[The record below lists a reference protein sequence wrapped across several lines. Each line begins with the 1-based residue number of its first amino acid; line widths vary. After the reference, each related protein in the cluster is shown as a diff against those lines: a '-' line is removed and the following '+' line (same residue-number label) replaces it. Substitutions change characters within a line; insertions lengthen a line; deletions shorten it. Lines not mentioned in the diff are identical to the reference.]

1 MFINAKTSQGEP
13 ASATPTQWALWY
25 AFCAL
30 LLWLYVSPLLF
41 YDGSLQFNTDE
52 ANYVWKADHIS
63 RDISVVASERA
74 WRRHPP
80 LVPVIVGLLAK
91 FMPMEVAV
99 LVATKTLALAGLVT
113 VYILGAQLMGPVA
126 GLIASALLAADPTYR
141 MLSNKLLLDIPLMI
155 LFVVCASLLVRG
167 GRYRVWAV
175 AAGILALFVKV
186 YGILVLVFAGACIAW
201 EFLIGRGW
209 RPAVVLGIVLLS
221 SAVTLLPLGY
231 YLGHIPCCDWLPWLA
246 WLAQQVQLRIWS
258 ILDNSIGWIAPGLQ
272 KRYLAFLL
280 LLAIPFV
287 VKMLSYS
294 PARTNVILLAWIA
307 TILAPFLV
315 NYSGDERVILL
326 FAPALYLIVGA
337 SVAQGLRLVG
347 NPTLA
352 RSLFAVSLL
361 GCVAVLLMARK
372 NPEVLYYTECRF
384 RAYHPTGEWIK
395 QNVSRS
401 AGVVFTRSSH
411 QVRLYAKSD
420 FQKDGGIFYGHDE
433 WTGVPRTV
441 AEFQRVLDKTE
452 KTAYLIV
459 DIEEKSE
466 PYWLYPPSRD
476 AAEAIRSLGFDVAH
490 VVWVPVNARCDIP
503 EWPYYSELPGF
514 LDALKLPL
522 YRNAGATRERIDA
535 VVFKRNGRT
544 PLTTSKE
551 TVHRHLSG

>member
-1 MFINAKTSQGEP
+1 MFINAKTTQGIQ

-30 LLWLYVSPLLF
+30 LLWLYASPLLF

-63 RDISVVASERA
+63 RDLSVLSSERA

-80 LVPVIVGLLAK
+80 LIPVIVGLLAK
-91 FMPMEVAV
+91 LMPMEVAV
-99 LVATKTLALAGLVT
+99 LVATKTFALVGLVT
-113 VYILGAQLMGPVA
+113 VYILGVQLMGPVA

-155 LFVVCASLLVRG
+155 LFVICASLLVRG

-175 AAGILALFVKV
+175 ATGILALFVKV
-186 YGILVLVFAGACIAW
+186 YGVLVLVFAGAYIAW
-201 EFLIGRGW
+201 EFFIDRGW

-221 SAVTLLPLGY
+221 SAATLLPLGY
-231 YLGHIPCCDWLPWLA
+231 YLGHIPCCDLLPWLS
-246 WLAQQVQLRIWS
+246 WLAHQAQLRIWS
-258 ILDNSIGWIAPGLQ
+258 ILDNSVGWIAPGLQ
-272 KRYLAFLL
+272 KRYLALLL

-287 VKMLSYS
+287 AKMLSFS

-307 TILAPFLV
+307 TILLPFLV

-326 FAPALYLIVGA
+326 FAPALYLVVGV

-347 NPTLA
+347 TPVLA

-361 GCVAVLLMARK
+361 GCVAVLLMAQK

-384 RAYHPTGEWIK
+384 RAYHPTGEWIR

-420 FQKDGGIFYGHDE
+420 FEKDGGIFYGHDE
-433 WTGVPRTV
+433 WTGAPQTV
-441 AEFQRVLDKTE
+441 AEFRRVLDSTD

-459 DIEEKSE
+459 DIEEKVE
-466 PYWLYPPSRD
+466 PYWLYPPRRD
-476 AAEAIRSLGFDVAH
+476 AAEVIHSLGFDVAH
-490 VVWVPVNARCDIP
+490 VVWVPVDARCDIP

-514 LDALKLPL
+514 LKHLNLDL
-522 YRNAGATRERIDA
+522 YRNTGATRERIDA
-535 VVFKRNGRT
+535 VIFRRNEKS
-544 PLTTSKE
+544 PITTSKE
-551 TVHRHLSG
+551 PARRRLDG